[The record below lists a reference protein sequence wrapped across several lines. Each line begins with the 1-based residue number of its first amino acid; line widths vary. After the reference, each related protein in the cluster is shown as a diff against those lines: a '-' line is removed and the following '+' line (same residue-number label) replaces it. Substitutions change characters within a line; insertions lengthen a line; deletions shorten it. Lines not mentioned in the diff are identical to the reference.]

1 MKPKSLIGLLR
12 NTHGVLFVD
21 YLLNL
26 SYYLSISQG
35 EERHMR
41 NKTLYALILALTLIC
56 AIVSCKEQSP
66 SEESVRSD
74 TAAQGD
80 SAAAQYELGMKY
92 YNGDG
97 VPQDYQQAVEWFTK
111 AAEQGE
117 ARAQFMLGVLYDTGE
132 GVPKDLVQSYKW
144 LNLAAGQ
151 GKTEAAEVR
160 DELTP
165 QMTPEQ
171 IAEAQRLSTEF
182 YQKQHKAE

>member
-1 MKPKSLIGLLR
+1 M
-12 NTHGVLFVD
+12 
-21 YLLNL
+21 
-26 SYYLSISQG
+26 
-35 EERHMR
+35 
-41 NKTLYALILALTLIC
+41 
-56 AIVSCKEQSP
+56 
-66 SEESVRSD
+66 
-74 TAAQGD
+74 
-80 SAAAQYELGMKY
+80 
-92 YNGDG
+92 
-97 VPQDYQQAVEWFTK
+97 PQDYQQAVEWFTK

-117 ARAQFMLGVLYDTGE
+117 ARAQFTLGVLYDTGE